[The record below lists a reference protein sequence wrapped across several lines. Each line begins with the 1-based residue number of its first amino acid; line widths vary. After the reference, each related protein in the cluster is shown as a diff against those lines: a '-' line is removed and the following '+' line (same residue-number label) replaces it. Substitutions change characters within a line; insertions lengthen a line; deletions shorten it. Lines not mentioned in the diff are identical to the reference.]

1 MDRRVFITVV
11 GGSIL
16 ATPLVAAA
24 QQTGKIP
31 RVGILAPGNP
41 PLVHAEAFREGLR
54 DLGYVEGQNIRF
66 EWRWEAGDPDRYGP
80 LAKDLVRGRVDVIV
94 AGTTQASFAAKQATQ
109 TIPIVMAAVADPVGS
124 GLVPRLSKPGSNIT
138 GMALLSPETSAKR
151 LELLKEA
158 VRDLSRIA
166 AFTTRN
172 PTQPRLLKET
182 QIAGAA
188 LGIHVESIVV
198 ANLDALGGA
207 FRDAVRQRA
216 QAVVMLQ
223 DSMFTIYRAQIADLA
238 LRHHLATVSGETG
251 FAQAGGLMHYG
262 PNIADVWRQS
272 TRYVDKI
279 LRGAK
284 PADLPVEQ
292 PTKFELVINLKTAKA
307 LDLAIPQSLL
317 VRADEIIE

>member
-1 MDRRVFITVV
+1 MITRRRMMEL
-11 GGSIL
+11 L
-16 ATPLVAAA
+16 AVSLAAPLAAEA
-24 QQTGKIP
+24 QQAGKIP
-31 RVGILAPGNP
+31 RVGILAHGNP

-54 DLGYVEGQNIRF
+54 DLGYVEGQNIML
-66 EWRWEAGDPDRYGP
+66 EWRWAGGDPDRYGR
-80 LAKDLVRGRVDVIV
+80 LAKDLVRGSVDVIV

-138 GMALLSPETSAKR
+138 GMALLSPEMSAKR
-151 LELLKEA
+151 LEILKEA

-172 PTQPRLLKET
+172 PAQPSLLKET
-182 QIAGAA
+182 QVAGAA
-188 LGIHVESIVV
+188 LGIHVEPIVV
-198 ANLDALGGA
+198 ANADALGAA

-216 QAVVMLQ
+216 QAVLTLQ
-223 DSMFTIYRAQIADLA
+223 DSMFTIYRAQIAALA
-238 LRHHLATVSGETG
+238 LRHHLPMISGETL

-262 PNIADVWRQS
+262 ANITDVWRRS
-272 TRYVDKI
+272 ARYVDKI
-279 LRGAK
+279 LKGAK

-307 LDLAIPQSLL
+307 LVLTIPPSLL
-317 VRADEIIE
+317 ARADQVIE

>member
-1 MDRRVFITVV
+1 MSYQVPMRLIGLAVVLALSLTV
-11 GGSIL
+11 
-16 ATPLVAAA
+16 TPLAAEA

-172 PTQPRLLKET
+172 PSQPRLLKET

-188 LGIHVESIVV
+188 LGIHIESIGV
-198 ANLDALGGA
+198 ANPDALGGA
-207 FRDAVRQRA
+207 FRDAVKQRA
-216 QAVVMLQ
+216 QAVLMLQ
-223 DSMFTIYRAQIADLA
+223 DSMFTIYRGQIADLA
-238 LRHHLATVSGETG
+238 LRHHLPTVSGETG

-279 LRGAK
+279 LKGAK
-284 PADLPVEQ
+284 PGDLPVEQ
-292 PTKFELVINLKTAKA
+292 PTKFELVINLKTAKTFSGSCQA
-307 LDLAIPQSLL
+307 TFF
-317 VRADEIIE
+317 